1 MMLALAL
8 ASTLTAY
15 TPSARLLTADDAAE
29 QDAAAPSS
37 ASAIPQSVSPGTP
50 VPPAAYVP
58 PPTPP
63 QPRKS
68 VSFLLAG
75 GEFVVGAATGYLGL
89 LLGILG
95 NFRSGGLTIPP
106 DVTDILLLAALPA
119 GLATAGAWLIGLFD
133 LSQRGFFSNL
143 FFAVLG
149 GALGE
154 LVGVGAG
161 VLVGRS
167 AAPSDSSLAGIIAVS
182 MGPAFAALGA
192 MFFMELFKPG
202 ELPAHASVL
211 FVPDGRGGLAA
222 GPSLI
227 GHF

>member
-8 ASTLTAY
+8 ATTLTAY
-15 TPSARLLTADDAAE
+15 TPSARLLTADEPAE
-29 QDAAAPSS
+29 AQGAPESP
-37 ASAIPQSVSPGTP
+37 SAIPQSVSPGTP
-50 VPPAAYVP
+50 VPPGASLP
-58 PPTPP
+58 PPAPP
-63 QPRKS
+63 AQPRKS
-68 VSFLLAG
+68 VSFLLAS

-95 NFRSGGLTIPP
+95 NIRAGGLTIPP